1 MYNLNTKQGK
11 ESRIK
16 KLQEL
21 KLKILNRQ
29 KLELDE
35 EIAIANYL
43 EDIKQ
48 DLKGQLFMEQVEHYR
63 KQKTE

>member
-11 ESRIK
+11 ENRIK

-21 KLKILNRQ
+21 RLKILNRQ

-43 EDIKQ
+43 EDIQQ
-48 DLKGQLFMEQVEHYR
+48 DLKGQLFMEEIENRR
-63 KQKTE
+63 K

>member
-11 ESRIK
+11 ENRIK
-16 KLQEL
+16 NLQKLR
-21 KLKILNRQ
+21 LKILNRQ

-43 EDIKQ
+43 EDIQQ
-48 DLKGQLFMEQVEHYR
+48 DLKGQLFMEEIE
-63 KQKTE
+63 KIKK